1 MTDTGIAG
9 DATRGT
15 AHPWNAVAAGEA
27 GPARPGRR
35 RPPQGLPAVA
45 LAVAVAV
52 AIGGLIAIAAFLAP
66 LASAAG
72 GCGGG

>member
-1 MTDTGIAG
+1 MTDPGIAG

-15 AHPWNAVAAGEA
+15 AHPWNAGAAGEA
-27 GPARPGRR
+27 GPSRPGRR
-35 RPPQGLPAVA
+35 RPPQGALA
-45 LAVAVAV
+45 LAVALAV
-52 AIGGLIAIAAFLAP
+52 AIGGLIAILAFLVP